1 MVIRNRSVK
10 QIREGWY
17 SFLRVLSRNS
27 KLKFVIGH
35 PSTNGKEISLPPLP
49 AELTQDDLDVF
60 ESNALHEV
68 GHCQHSD
75 IPFFQAFSKEY
86 GGTAQFVLN
95 ALDDVFMMRKSAR
108 FNKMA
113 ERRFRRAAAIL
124 VERKQFRDGS
134 ASAAEALA
142 CYCMTYLFSRN
153 WSEYRPAHTTIE
165 GNFDIHFGEHAE
177 TLKSNLNE
185 ILDREF
191 PSVLSTP
198 DAGALTLSIFAML
211 EAQSQ
216 FEEEDQN
223 HKDEDESRED
233 DEQDQ
238 RESDDSANGEPD
250 QSDDKNGQ
258 GKSGQPGQDDADDAE
273 SKEGEGSNG
282 SGNNEAN
289 DSNSGDAETDKG
301 NSKAGGESDDA
312 STEDGNS
319 EAGSESGDAN
329 TGNGNGDDGCDDQTP
344 SKGSGKTLK
353 EIVSE
358 MLDTDPGDEEV
369 FDMKK
374 AVQMLSDEIANG
386 QSDDY
391 SPSELVTNF
400 EISGEVENSS
410 DDKTPSVNSPGGVA
424 STKVFVDG
432 MPVCDSDRAAAQA
445 LRQRVDRKAN
455 VLATKLQSLLLNR
468 EEADVY
474 ASRRGQL
481 STKSLYRLSLDDTR
495 VFEKTEE
502 ILLPTAAVSVCA
514 DLSGSTEFVS
524 VPKLKCKCCEKT
536 GNVLVGILDLAFC
549 TSCGGSFKV
558 DSDIEKDVPA
568 AVAIQ
573 QALLLL
579 ESVLERLGTPR
590 EFIGFAPKTGGTLN
604 TMIRTF
610 GDAHNTAVN
619 RIGGLSSQV
628 GGDSTPI
635 GEAVM
640 QASMRLQAHGSQKKV
655 LFVLT
660 DGDPSSV
667 EKAVQMTDLAQRGGV
682 IVVYLLI
689 GTNVRCDWLKNA
701 KIPFAHAKTADDLCP
716 ILLDQVGSLL
726 K

>member
-1 MVIRNRSVK
+1 MAIRNRSAK
-10 QIREGWY
+10 QVREGWY
-17 SFLRVLSRNS
+17 SFLRVLARNS

-68 GHCQHSD
+68 GHCIYSD
-75 IPFFQAFSKEY
+75 IPFFQAFSAEH
-86 GGTAQFVLN
+86 GGTAQFLLN
-95 ALDDVFMMRKSAR
+95 ALDDVFMMRKSVR
-108 FNKMA
+108 FNRMA
-113 ERRFRRAAAIL
+113 ERKYRRAAAIL

-142 CYCMTYLFSRN
+142 CYCLTYLFSRN
-153 WSEYRPAHTTIE
+153 WSEYRPAHTMIE
-165 GNFDIHFGEHAE
+165 GNFDIHFGEYAE

-191 PSVLSTP
+191 PCVLSTP
-198 DAGALTLSIFAML
+198 DAGGLTLSILAML

-216 FEEEDQN
+216 CEEEDQ
-223 HKDEDESRED
+223 DEHEED
-233 DEQDQ
+233 QSQERDEQDQ
-238 RESDDSANGEPD
+238 SESDDSANGD
-250 QSDDKNGQ
+250 QDRSEDKNGQ
-258 GKSGQPGQDDADDAE
+258 GKPDSQGQDDADDAE
-273 SKEGEGSNG
+273 SEKGEGSNNADNNDASEG
-282 SGNNEAN
+282 DSGNAAADNGDTDAGEGKSGNAN
-289 DSNSGDAETDKG
+289 ADNGSNDADEGGSGDAGAD
-301 NSKAGGESDDA
+301 
-312 STEDGNS
+312 
-319 EAGSESGDAN
+319 
-329 TGNGNGDDGCDDQTP
+329 NGNTDDGQP
-344 SKGSGKTLK
+344 QSSGSSKTLK

-358 MLDTDPGDEEV
+358 LLNTDPGDGEV

-374 AVQMLSDEIANG
+374 AIQLLSDEIARG

-391 SPSELVTNF
+391 SEAELVSNF
-400 EISGEVENSS
+400 EISGEVESSS
-410 DDKTPSVNSPGGVA
+410 DEKHPGGKPSGA
-424 STKVFVDG
+424 AGSTPVFVDG
-432 MPVCDSDRAAAQA
+432 MPVCDADREAAQV
-445 LRQRVDRKAN
+445 LRQRIDRKAN

-481 STKSLYRLSLDDTR
+481 STKSLYRIRLDDTR

-502 ILLPTAAVSVCA
+502 VLLPTAAVSVCA
-514 DLSGSTEFVS
+514 DLSASTEFVS
-524 VPKLKCKCCEKT
+524 VPGLKCKCCEKA
-536 GNVLVGILDLAFC
+536 GCVLVGVLGMGYC
-549 TSCGGSFKV
+549 TSCDGTFKV
-558 DSDIEKDVPA
+558 DSDIDRDVPA

-628 GGDSTPI
+628 GGCSTPI

-667 EKAVQMTDLAQRGGV
+667 EKAQQMTDLAQRGGV
-682 IVVYLLI
+682 NVVYLLI
-689 GTNVRCDWLKNA
+689 GSNVRCDWLKTA

-716 ILLDQVGSLL
+716 ILLDLVGSLL

>member
-1 MVIRNRSVK
+1 MAIRNRSTK
-10 QIREGWY
+10 QVREGWY
-17 SFLRVLSRNS
+17 SFLRVLARNS
-27 KLKFVIGH
+27 KLKFVIGN

-49 AELTQDDLDVF
+49 AELTQDDLEVF

-68 GHCQHSD
+68 GHCIYSD
-75 IPFFQAFSKEY
+75 IPFFQAFSAEH
-86 GGTAQFVLN
+86 GGAAQFLLN
-95 ALDDVFMMRKSAR
+95 ALDDVFMMRKSVR
-108 FNKMA
+108 FNRMA
-113 ERRFRRAAAIL
+113 ERKFRRAATIL

-134 ASAAEALA
+134 ASAVEALA
-142 CYCMTYLFSRN
+142 CYCMTYLFSQN
-153 WSEYRPAHTTIE
+153 WSEYRPAHMMIE
-165 GNFDIHFGEHAE
+165 GNFDFHFGEYAE

-185 ILDREF
+185 ILAREF
-191 PSVLSTP
+191 PSVGSTP
-198 DAGALTLSIFAML
+198 DAGGLTLSILAMI

-216 FEEEDQN
+216 C
-223 HKDEDESRED
+223 DEDDQCENKE
-233 DEQDQ
+233 EQPQ
-238 RESDDSANGEPD
+238 ERNEQSQSTSDNSENSAQDKSE
-250 QSDDKNGQ
+250 DKNGQ
-258 GKSGQPGQDDADDAE
+258 GDSDSQGQDAADDVESEKGEGANKTGNNDASEGSSGNAATDNGNVDEGKGKSGNAEADNGTNEADESDSGNTDAD
-273 SKEGEGSNG
+273 SSN
-282 SGNNEAN
+282 
-289 DSNSGDAETDKG
+289 T
-301 NSKAGGESDDA
+301 
-312 STEDGNS
+312 
-319 EAGSESGDAN
+319 
-329 TGNGNGDDGCDDQTP
+329 DDGRPQ
-344 SKGSGKTLK
+344 SSGSSKTLK

-358 MLDTDPGDEEV
+358 MLNTDPGDEEV

-374 AVQMLSDEIANG
+374 AVQQLSDEIARG

-391 SPSELVTNF
+391 SEAELVSNF
-400 EISGEVENSS
+400 EISGEVESSS
-410 DDKTPSVNSPGGVA
+410 DEKNQSGKPLGGAGSTP
-424 STKVFVDG
+424 TFIDG
-432 MPVCDSDRAAAQA
+432 MPVCESDREAAQV
-445 LRQRVDRKAN
+445 LRQRIDRKAN

-481 STKSLYRLSLDDTR
+481 STKSLYRIRLDDTR

-502 ILLPTAAVSVCA
+502 VLLPTAAVSVCA
-514 DLSGSTEFVS
+514 DLSASTEYVS
-524 VPKLKCKCCEKT
+524 VPSLKCKCCEKA
-536 GNVLVGILDLAFC
+536 GSVIVGILEVGYCA
-549 TSCGGSFKV
+549 SCERTFKV
-558 DSDIEKDVPA
+558 DSDIDREVPA

-628 GGDSTPI
+628 GGSSTPI

-660 DGDPSSV
+660 DGDPSNV
-667 EKAVQMTDLAQRGGV
+667 EKAQMMTDLAKRGGV
-682 IVVYLLI
+682 NVVYLLI
-689 GTNVRCDWLKNA
+689 GTNVRCDWLKTAN
-701 KIPFAHAKTADDLCP
+701 IPFAHAKTADDLCP